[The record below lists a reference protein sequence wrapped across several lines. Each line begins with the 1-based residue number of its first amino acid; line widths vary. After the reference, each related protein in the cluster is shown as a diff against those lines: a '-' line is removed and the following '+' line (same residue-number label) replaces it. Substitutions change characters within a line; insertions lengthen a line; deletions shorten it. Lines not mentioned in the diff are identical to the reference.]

1 MIRESCKAR
10 TKTPIINSNI
20 ANKGLSPS
28 GALNM
33 KNLGAVEAIVS
44 NPKFKC
50 FIQTTFKKDV
60 KLHKSVAKFEKLTNR
75 KKMQQ
80 NITNQ

>member
-1 MIRESCKAR
+1 MSARLPEARITCTCQKEVLGEMYLIRESCKAR
-10 TKTPIINSNI
+10 TKTPIINSSI

-44 NPKFKC
+44 IPK
-50 FIQTTFKKDV
+50 V
-60 KLHKSVAKFEKLTNR
+60 KVLYTNKF
-75 KKMQQ
+75 
-80 NITNQ
+80 